1 MPNRRIRVVRRAAL
15 ASCVALAA
23 LSASAFAKDL
33 PPSPDS
39 AAKLQAFFAAYLG
52 KQAPPTIT
60 PADPG
65 FWVAFDLAA
74 LSAPMKT
81 AGFAFDPATV
91 KYHVVEQDDGAWRVE
106 VSDFPTM
113 VAHIRTR
120 DGDKTLEGTETIS
133 VNGAKGLALI
143 DPAIG
148 FWRSLSSEADSANVE
163 VKFPGVDENVQVAA
177 IKVSGTGQAGAD
189 GAVSAAMTESA
200 TSADLKFNVDPTA
213 IKASKGG
220 TDAPAADAQPFSVDV
235 KTGQVSADVKLDGLK
250 THPLLDLWAFLVAHP
265 SRAELAAD
273 EATFKTLL
281 AAALANPVKFDE
293 SATFEKSAAQIP
305 QGQVAI
311 DSAKFGASGASGSA
325 GAFGERFAADGL
337 TLPPTL
343 VPAPFRDFAPTS
355 FAIGFRASGFD
366 VAAAGAEAI
375 ADLHLA
381 GDGPPI
387 SPEDGAK
394 IRAKLI
400 GPNSIVVD
408 PAGIVVEIEPS
419 HIVAPL
425 LDISF
430 EGRIVYKGAKPT
442 GTLTVHM
449 KDFDKTQAALKTLGP
464 EVEKKAAPMLAMAK
478 GLAKTDG
485 DGSLT
490 WVGEI
495 GADGVMK
502 VNGLPLGKSPI

>member
-1 MPNRRIRVVRRAAL
+1 MPIRRIHIARRAAL
-15 ASCVALAA
+15 ASCVAFAA

-39 AAKLQAFFAAYLG
+39 AAKLQAFLATYLG
-52 KQAPPTIT
+52 RSAPTTIT

-91 KYHVVEQDDGAWRVE
+91 KYRVVEQDDGAWRAE
-106 VSDFPTM
+106 FSDFPTL
-113 VAHIRTR
+113 VAHLHRQ
-120 DGDKTLEGTETIS
+120 DGGQTFDGTETIALA
-133 VNGAKGLALI
+133 GAKGQALI

-148 FWRSLSSEADSANVE
+148 FWRSLSGEADSANVE
-163 VKFPGVDENVQVAA
+163 VKFPGVDENLQVAA
-177 IKVSGTGQAGAD
+177 FKVSGTGQAGAD
-189 GAVSAAMTESA
+189 GAVSAAMTETA
-200 TSADLKFNVDPTA
+200 TGAGLKFDVDPKA
-213 IKASKGG
+213 IKAAKTNADS
-220 TDAPAADAQPFSVDV
+220 PATDAQPFSVDV
-235 KTGQVSADVKLDGLK
+235 KTGQVSADVKLDGVK
-250 THPLLDLWAFLVAHP
+250 THALLDLWGFLVAHP
-265 SRAELAAD
+265 SRAELAAN
-273 EATFKTLL
+273 EAALKTLL
-281 AAALANPVKFDE
+281 AAALANPVKIDE
-293 SATFEKSAAQIP
+293 SATVDKITAQIP
-305 QGQVAI
+305 QGQVTI
-311 DSAKFGASGASGSA
+311 DSAKFGASGATGSA
-325 GAFGERFAADGL
+325 GGFGERFEANGL
-337 TLPPTL
+337 TLPANL
-343 VPAPFRDFAPTS
+343 IPAPFVGFAPTS
-355 FAIGFRASGFD
+355 FAVGFRASGFD

-381 GDGPPI
+381 GDGPAI
-387 SPEDGAK
+387 SPDDGAK

-408 PAGIVVEIEPS
+408 PSGIVVDIEPS

-425 LDISF
+425 LDLAF
-430 EGRIVYKGAKPT
+430 EGHFVYKGAKPT
-442 GTLTVHM
+442 GTLTVHV

-464 EVEKKAAPMLAMAK
+464 EVEKKLAPALAMAK

-485 DGSLT
+485 DGSLV

>member
-1 MPNRRIRVVRRAAL
+1 MPIRRTRIARRAAL

-23 LSASAFAKDL
+23 LNASAFAKDL
-33 PPSPDS
+33 APSPDS
-39 AAKLQAFFAAYLG
+39 AAKLQAFFTTYLG
-52 KQAPPTIT
+52 KSAPATIT

-74 LSAPMKT
+74 LTAPMKT

-106 VSDFPTM
+106 VSDFPTI
-113 VAHIRTR
+113 VAHIRTH

-133 VNGAKGLALI
+133 LNGAKGLALI
-143 DPAIG
+143 DPALG
-148 FWRSLSSEADSANVE
+148 TWRSMSSNADSANVA
-163 VKFPGVDENVQVAA
+163 VKFPGVDENIQVAGLK
-177 IKVSGTGQAGAD
+177 ISGTGQAGAD
-189 GAVSAAMTESA
+189 GAVTAAGTETAASANI
-200 TSADLKFNVDPTA
+200 KFDVDPKA
-213 IKASKGG
+213 INASKGG
-220 TDAPAADAQPFSVDV
+220 ADASTADAQPFSVDI

-250 THPLLDLWAFLVAHP
+250 AHPLLDLWAFLVAHP
-265 SRAELAAD
+265 SRTELAAN
-273 EATFKTLL
+273 EAALKTLL
-281 AAALANPVKFDE
+281 ATALSNPVKLDE
-293 SATFEKSAAQIP
+293 SATVDRITAQIP
-305 QGQVAI
+305 QGQVTI

-325 GAFGERFAADGL
+325 GAFGEHFEANGL
-337 TLPPTL
+337 TLPADL
-343 VPAPFRDFAPTS
+343 IPAPFGGFAPTA

-381 GDGPPI
+381 GDGPAI
-387 SPEDGAK
+387 SPDDAAK

-400 GPNSIVVD
+400 GPDGVVID
-408 PAGIVVEIEPS
+408 IEPS
-419 HIVAPL
+419 HLLAPL

-430 EGRIVYKGAKPT
+430 EGHIVYKGAKPT
-442 GTLTVHM
+442 GKLTVHM
-449 KDFDKTQAALKTLGP
+449 RNFDKTQAALKTLGP

>member
-1 MPNRRIRVVRRAAL
+1 MAIRRTQIVRRVAL
-15 ASCVALAA
+15 TSCAALAA
-23 LSASAFAKDL
+23 LGASASAKDL

-39 AAKLQAFFAAYLG
+39 NAKLQAFFATYLG
-52 KQAPPTIT
+52 KQAPATIT

-91 KYHVVEQDDGAWRVE
+91 KYRVVEQDDGAWRAE
-106 VSDFPTM
+106 LSDFPTL
-113 VAHIRTR
+113 VARIHRQ
-120 DGDKTLEGTETIS
+120 DGGQALEGTETVALS
-133 VNGAKGLALI
+133 GAKGQALI

-148 FWRSLSSEADSANVE
+148 FWRSMSGEANSANVE
-163 VKFPGVDENVQVAA
+163 AKFPGVDENFQVDAF
-177 IKVSGTGQAGAD
+177 KMSGTGQAGAD
-189 GAVSAAMTESA
+189 GAVSAAMTETASGA
-200 TSADLKFNVDPTA
+200 ELKFDVDPKA
-213 IKASKGG
+213 IKAAKTNAG
-220 TDAPAADAQPFSVDV
+220 AAATDAQPFSVDV
-235 KTGQVSADVKLDGLK
+235 KTGQVSADVKFDGLK
-250 THPLLDLWAFLVAHP
+250 THPLLDLWGFLAAHP
-265 SRAELAAD
+265 SRAELAAN
-273 EATFKTLL
+273 EAALKTLL
-281 AAALANPVKFDE
+281 AAALANPVKLDE
-293 SATFEKSAAQIP
+293 SATVDRITAQIP
-305 QGQVAI
+305 QGEVTI

-325 GAFGERFAADGL
+325 GAFGEHFEANGL
-337 TLPPTL
+337 TLPADL
-343 VPAPFRDFAPTS
+343 IPAPFGGFAPTA

-381 GDGPPI
+381 GDGPAI
-387 SPEDGAK
+387 SPDDGAK

-408 PAGIVVEIEPS
+408 PSGIVVDIEPS

-425 LDISF
+425 LDLAF
-430 EGRIVYKGAKPT
+430 EGHFVYKGAKPT
-442 GTLTVHM
+442 GTLTVHV

-464 EVEKKAAPMLAMAK
+464 EVEKKLAPALAMAK

-485 DGSLT
+485 DGSLV